1 MSLELGN
8 FHRDYISDEPV
19 EHPASQSR
27 ILYTGSEN
35 YKFISPEAYQDIRC
49 TEGLLHGLRYT
60 HKQGITCGMS
70 VGIIDIFELI
80 HIEETEHPELF
91 LLHVFSYT
99 VLAAAA
105 VADGGKEIC
114 LRQYLQAL
122 FQLFLLGDICKRYD
136 YNPESIG
143 KHNPLCMRKQDQG
156 IRLLYMDATKRFSED
171 KPKVAL
177 VRSAMDSID
186 WANERRAVAI
196 IQEYGWLTREDVGED
211 AAEALFLIV
220 QHCADTK
227 LQQAC
232 LPKLKAA
239 VEEDPSIAWQYA
251 FLVDRTAMNLGKEQT
266 YGTQKIVV
274 DGMPY
279 PVPIEDVDG
288 LDTRRSEMGLETL
301 WDELNDEYGSDW
313 SLTKYKERVGKIE
326 EVYHNY
332 LQNHK
337 K

>member
-1 MSLELGN
+1 MMNVIEYKDTMKITQIGT
-8 FHRDYISDEPV
+8 FTT
-19 EHPASQSR
+19 
-27 ILYTGSEN
+27 IL
-35 YKFISPEAYQDIRC
+35 I
-49 TEGLLHGLRYT
+49 L
-60 HKQGITCGMS
+60 
-70 VGIIDIFELI
+70 VG
-80 HIEETEHPELF
+80 
-91 LLHVFSYT
+91 T
-99 VLAAAA
+99 VLVSCNEHKPAPSFQDLIENSYRLLDAGNEVEFRNSLSSVYDVYLAEN
-105 VADGGKEIC
+105 DPLDSLSRE
-114 LRQYLQAL
+114 LR
-122 FQLFLLGDICKRYD
+122 
-136 YNPESIG
+136 E
-143 KHNPLCMRKQDQG
+143 MRKQDQG
-156 IRLLYMDATKRFSED
+156 IRLLYMDVTKRFSED

-186 WANERRAVAI
+186 RANERRAVAI